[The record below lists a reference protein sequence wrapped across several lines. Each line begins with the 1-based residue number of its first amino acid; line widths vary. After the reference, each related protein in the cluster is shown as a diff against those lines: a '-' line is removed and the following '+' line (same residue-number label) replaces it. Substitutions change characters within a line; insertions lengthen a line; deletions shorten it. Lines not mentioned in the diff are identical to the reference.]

1 MGQSRAVLQSTF
13 SARSETKKETKRE
26 KRSRKVTTTKNS
38 FLQIERYRSSP
49 DDASL
54 FSEEEEGGGDT
65 CVGLRHGIQTGG
77 IEAGWKRKKEKE
89 GRLVLRLPSS
99 GWLQLPYIL
108 LSFPNHSYL
117 RKEGR
122 SGGGWLEVEIEDAY
136 NLDGPG
142 IPTPPSLSLSFLP
155 EREPRALSTRTCTRD
170 GHFGK
175 RKKNPTAIIFWKKN
189 LIRACGNLFHW
200 NDLTFFFQ
208 KSIQHTHTRAKWVG
222 LRRVSLVIVKVSCP
236 WRRWNCR
243 TNLLRAVPRWTAFSQ
258 RDKENEERKGD
269 SDEEYPRHAKAHTT
283 PARRKHYT
291 E

>member
-1 MGQSRAVLQSTF
+1 MTPVFFRKK
-13 SARSETKKETKRE
+13 KKEEAIHVSDYDTE
-26 KRSRKVTTTKNS
+26 SRQVES
-38 FLQIERYRSSP
+38 RP
-49 DDASL
+49 D
-54 FSEEEEGGGDT
+54 
-65 CVGLRHGIQTGG
+65 G
-77 IEAGWKRKKEKE
+77 IERKKEKE

-175 RKKNPTAIIFWKKN
+175 RKKKIQLPSFFEKKSHQGMWKSFPLKRPYFFLSKIYPT
-189 LIRACGNLFHW
+189 
-200 NDLTFFFQ
+200 
-208 KSIQHTHTRAKWVG
+208 HTHESKMGGAT
-222 LRRVSLVIVKVSCP
+222 P
-236 WRRWNCR
+236 
-243 TNLLRAVPRWTAFSQ
+243 SQ
-258 RDKENEERKGD
+258 FG
-269 SDEEYPRHAKAHTT
+269 YC
-283 PARRKHYT
+283 
-291 E
+291 